1 MTLFVVVVVVVD
13 IRSLNYILLV
23 KKKNIDGTGSFCDCV
38 SDCNR

>member
-1 MTLFVVVVVVVD
+1 VTLFVVVVVVD

-23 KKKNIDGTGSFCDCV
+23 KKIIIIDGTGSFCDCV